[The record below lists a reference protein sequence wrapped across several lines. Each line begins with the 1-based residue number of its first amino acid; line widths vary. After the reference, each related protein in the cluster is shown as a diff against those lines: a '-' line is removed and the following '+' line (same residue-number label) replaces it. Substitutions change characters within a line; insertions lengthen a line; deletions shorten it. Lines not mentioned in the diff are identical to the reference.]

1 MTTLNNSNIKKAC
14 DAVTL
19 KAKIFKH
26 GKIKDYCMNKYIR
39 KKFGRKKVKYFKKI
53 IEELREESRFLGF
66 NYSTILDNISIKDLK
81 GLEQFLNIGPKCKLK
96 TKSRI
101 DRELIDFMMF
111 SIPVHNAWYFREKEQ
126 NESPKIKTLT

>member
-1 MTTLNNSNIKKAC
+1 
-14 DAVTL
+14 
-19 KAKIFKH
+19 
-26 GKIKDYCMNKYIR
+26 MNKYIR

-66 NYSTILDNISIKDLK
+66 NYSKILDNISIKDLK
-81 GLEQFLNIGPKCKLK
+81 GLEKFLNTGPKCKLK
-96 TKSRI
+96 TKNRI

-126 NESPKIKTLT
+126 NEYPKIESTS